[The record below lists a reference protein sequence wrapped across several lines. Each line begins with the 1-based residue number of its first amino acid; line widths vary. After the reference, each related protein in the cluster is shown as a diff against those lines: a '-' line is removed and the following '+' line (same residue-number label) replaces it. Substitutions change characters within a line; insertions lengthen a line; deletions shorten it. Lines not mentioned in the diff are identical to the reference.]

1 MNVALKRL
9 LEVERS
15 QVGIAER
22 PNKSNNVKYNTAYYG
37 HKVHNQGNTVYAW
50 CVVFQ
55 WWCFQKAGIPTSIFP
70 KSANVFAVRRWYR
83 KRGRYDHKARVGS
96 LAIFSFSHIGLVV
109 KVLKDGSVMTIE
121 GNTDKD
127 GDRAGGRVMVKHR
140 RSDIAG
146 YCHPDY
152 AKVPLHPKVASRAV
166 PHGAAVKQAVAQT
179 NRPASVRQPT
189 VPTHTAVTRAD
200 LQVPAGKLT
209 AVQFREMTANTGGF
223 WRAPKDERRGGYTLA
238 SGPGVYMASV
248 TVQTSALPPGTKVK
262 CELAQ
267 ANPADHFKVVK
278 RVAIGEFTDTNGE
291 ARSFTGM
298 SSLEPGHHLWVRLIS
313 EEEIVLPSIAAE
325 VVVLP
330 A

>member
-1 MNVALKRL
+1 MNVALRRL
-9 LEVERS
+9 LEIERS
-15 QVGIAER
+15 QVGIAES
-22 PNKSNNVKYNTAYYG
+22 PDKSNNVKYNTAYYG
-37 HKVHNQGNTVYAW
+37 HKVHNQGDTVYAW

-55 WWCFQKAGIPTSIFP
+55 WWCFQKAGIPTTIFP

-83 KRGRYDHKARVGS
+83 KRGLYDHKAQVGS
-96 LAIFSFSHIGLVV
+96 LAIFTKSHIGLVAR
-109 KVLKDGSVMTIE
+109 VLKDGSVMTIE
-121 GNTDKD
+121 GNTDKG
-127 GDRAGGRVMVKHR
+127 GDRSGGRVMVKR
-140 RSDIAG
+140 RKSEIAG
-146 YCHPDY
+146 YCHPNY
-152 AKVPLHPKVASRAV
+152 AKVPVRPKVTSRAV

-200 LQVPAGKLT
+200 LQVPAGKVT

-223 WRAPKDERRGGYTLA
+223 WRAPKDARRGGYNLA

-248 TVQTSALPPGTKVK
+248 TVQTSALPPGTKLK

-278 RVAIGEFTDTNGE
+278 RVPIGEIADTGGDTRTFT
-291 ARSFTGM
+291 AM
-298 SSLEPGHHLWVRLIS
+298 SSLGPGHHLWVRLIC
-313 EEEIVLPSIAAE
+313 EEDIVLPSIAAE